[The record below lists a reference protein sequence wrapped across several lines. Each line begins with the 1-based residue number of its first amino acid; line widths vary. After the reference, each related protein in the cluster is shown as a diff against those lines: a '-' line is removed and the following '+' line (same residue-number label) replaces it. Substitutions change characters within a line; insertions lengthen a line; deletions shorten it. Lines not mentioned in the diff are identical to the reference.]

1 MYKSLNK
8 GIISARTGK
17 NTVAIVGFSK
27 STRHLVPYE
36 DTDTEIWGINDAYKV
51 ADFMTRWDRWFEL
64 HPLDYLANQD
74 NTPRDAEHISWLK
87 EKHDFPLYMQKK
99 HRNMPAS
106 VKFPLDEVCKNIG
119 KKYITSS
126 FGFMFGLAMLEG
138 FERIELYG
146 FDMKTFTEY
155 ADQRPNTEYL
165 IGLAEGRGTDVFI
178 PIGSSLCKG
187 KIYGYEE
194 LELSFRQE
202 MEYMSFSLDANV
214 ATQTHEFHQRVGR
227 MNTLQELLPEHPELK
242 ELLTSAQQAV
252 EMQQAQ
258 INNAMGRQQM
268 NVELMQM
275 YDALKA
281 KELNLKETVH
291 G

>member
-36 DTDTEIWGINDAYKV
+36 DKDTEIWGINDAYKV
-51 ADFMTRWDRWFEL
+51 EDFMLRWDRWFEL
-64 HPLDYLANQD
+64 HPLTYLANQD
-74 NTPRDAEHISWLK
+74 NTPRDAEHISWLE
-87 EKHDFPLYMQKK
+87 EKHDFPIYMQKK
-99 HRNMPAS
+99 FRNAPS
-106 VKFPLDEVCKNIG
+106 SIKFPLDEVCKNIG

-178 PIGSSLCKG
+178 PMGSSLCKG

-202 MEYMSFSLDANV
+202 MEYMSFSLEAEV
-214 ATQTHEFHQRVGR
+214 IKQTNEFHQRLGKV
-227 MNTLQELLPEHPELK
+227 NLLVELLPEHPELK
-242 ELLTSAQQAV
+242 ELLEESRKKV
-252 EMQQAQ
+252 EEQTAM
-258 INNAMGRQQM
+258 INNVMGRQQM
-268 NVELMQM
+268 NVELLQM
-275 YDALKA
+275 HDELKA
-281 KELNLKETVH
+281 KELNLKENVH